1 MSYAIK
7 KEIKYFI
14 SNYCWILIILLLT
27 LFGYYFISNNIEIMG
42 VYELSSKQF
51 LNFSNGGKYINIFNV
66 MSGFY
71 SDTSQTV
78 IIPIILIFIIL
89 SNSSLALFID
99 ERKGYIK
106 YQYLRI
112 SKKEYIMSKLIVN
125 SILVGVIFIIPQLIF
140 LAYYSFSYTYTLPS
154 IIDYSGCNNFGN
166 CRVALIDTMYDYNYP
181 ILNILINQ
189 LVKPFIAGILFA
201 LTVIT
206 FSLIAKRKSLL
217 MLYTNGFVF
226 LLISFY
232 LIIEKLFN
240 KLQDKYDQLSEIF
253 LMPYL
258 GLFTNSEKLY
268 FVPYLISTITLLII
282 LFTLFI
288 VFWRKQKYEI

>member
-1 MSYAIK
+1 M
-7 KEIKYFI
+7 
-14 SNYCWILIILLLT
+14 
-27 LFGYYFISNNIEIMG
+27 
-42 VYELSSKQF
+42 SSKQF
-51 LNFSNGGKYINIFNV
+51 LNSSNHGNFINIFNV
-66 MSGFY
+66 LSGFY
-71 SDTSQTV
+71 SDTSQTF
-78 IIPIILIFIIL
+78 IILIILIFIIL
-89 SNSSLALFID
+89 SNSSLGIYVD

-125 SILVGVIFIIPQLIF
+125 SFLIGVIFIIPQLIF
-140 LAYYSFSYTYTLPS
+140 LTFYSFSYTYTLPS

-166 CRVALIDTMYDYNYP
+166 CRVALIDLMYDYNYP

-201 LTVIT
+201 ITVIT

-258 GLFTNSEKLY
+258 GLFTNSEKIY
-268 FVPYLISTITLLII
+268 FIPYLISIITLFII
-282 LFTLFI
+282 LFILFMI
-288 VFWRKQKYEI
+288 FWRKQKYEI